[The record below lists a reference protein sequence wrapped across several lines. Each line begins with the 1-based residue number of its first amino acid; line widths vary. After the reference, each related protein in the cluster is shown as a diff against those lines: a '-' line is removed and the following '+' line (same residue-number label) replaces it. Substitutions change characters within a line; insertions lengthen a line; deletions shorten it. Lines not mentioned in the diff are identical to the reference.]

1 MYDEQFLEIPCS
13 SVSLAEYKRT
23 QCLVGA
29 LGWAIKSRN
38 DENAQLKKR
47 LQIFEP
53 KTRIEILPE
62 SRILATTISIPEH
75 TLKHA
80 RDPRYIIKHA
90 CEKAEADFLSF
101 VFQRRTKP

>member
-1 MYDEQFLEIPCS
+1 MYDEQFLKIPCS

-23 QCLVGA
+23 QCLVGT

-38 DENAQLKKR
+38 EENARLKKR

-62 SRILATTISIPEH
+62 SRILATTIAIPEH

-80 RDPRYIIKHA
+80 IVPGHVIKYA
-90 CEKAEADFLSF
+90 CKKAEGDLLQAL
-101 VFQRRTKP
+101 FQMRAKP